1 MRFITEKRLSQ
12 AQLGRT
18 RTLASINEKEPKTNK
33 NGKNVK

>member
-18 RTLASINEKEPKTNK
+18 RTLASIKQKK
-33 NGKNVK
+33 NRKQTTTKQL